1 MKKTLATLLFI
12 SFLDMLGIG
21 ILIPV
26 IPMLF
31 TDPSSPYFV
40 VQSAFLTQYA
50 YVMMGLLLATYPL
63 AQFFA
68 APILGQ
74 LSDKYGRK
82 KILIFSQAG
91 TSLGYLLFALG
102 VVFSSLPIL
111 FISRIIDGFTGG
123 NIAVAQA
130 AIADITPPQA
140 RARTFGL
147 MGAVF
152 GLGFIIGPF
161 LGGVLSAPHL
171 VSWFSPAVPFW
182 FAAIL
187 AGINTV
193 LTARILKETHP
204 SPLKELRVDLA
215 KSVHNIVKAFNYEKL
230 KYLFIT
236 ALFFQSGFSFFT
248 AFFSVYLIHK
258 FNFSQTDLGNYFG
271 YIGLWIIFTQGV
283 VTPWLSRRVSGSKIL
298 SFSMITCALG
308 IALHF
313 APTQAWQLLIV
324 VPVFALSNGLTQAN
338 MMALISRQAG
348 PAIQGEVL
356 GINSS
361 MQALANTIPPLIAG
375 FLAESFS
382 PAAPIIVAVIIT
394 TLAGIT
400 FIAKKPPEQTAHGNP

>member
-1 MKKTLATLLFI
+1 MKKVLATLLFI

-31 TDPSSPYFV
+31 TDPTSAYFV
-40 VQSAFLTQYA
+40 VKSDFLAQYA
-50 YVMMGLLLATYPL
+50 YVVMGILLATYPL
-63 AQFFA
+63 AQLFC

-74 LSDKYGRK
+74 HSDKFGRK

-91 TSLGYLLFALG
+91 SALGYILFALG
-102 VVFSSLPIL
+102 IVFAHLPIL
-111 FISRIIDGFTGG
+111 FISRLIDGITGG

-152 GLGFIIGPF
+152 GLGFIVGPF
-161 LGGVLSAPHL
+161 LGGVLSSPHI

-182 FAAIL
+182 FAALL
-187 AGINTV
+187 AGLNTI
-193 LTARILKETHP
+193 LTARVLKETHP
-204 SPLKELRVDLA
+204 SVQHELKIDFV
-215 KSVHNIVKAFNYEKL
+215 KSVHNVVKAFNYEKL
-230 KYLFIT
+230 KYLFLT
-236 ALFFQSGFSFFT
+236 SLFFQSGFAFFT
-248 AFFSVYLIHK
+248 AFFSVYLIQK
-258 FNFSQTDLGNYFG
+258 FSFTQTDLGNYFG

-283 VTPWLSRRVSGSKIL
+283 VTPWISRRVSGTKIL
-298 SFSMITCALG
+298 SVTMFTCALG

-313 APTQAWQLLIV
+313 VPTQSWQLLFI
-324 VPVFALSNGLTQAN
+324 VPVFALSNGLTQAHL
-338 MMALISRQAG
+338 MGLISRQAG
-348 PAIQGEVL
+348 AAIQGEVL

-382 PAAPIIVAVIIT
+382 AVAPIIVAVVIMVA
-394 TLAGIT
+394 AGIL
-400 FIAKKPPEQTAHGNP
+400 FVMKQSNSLESHG

>member
-1 MKKTLATLLFI
+1 MKKVLATLLFI

-31 TDPSSPYFV
+31 TNPESPYFV
-40 VQSAFLTQYA
+40 VQNAFFTQYA
-50 YVMMGLLLATYPL
+50 YVMMGVLLATYPL

-74 LSDKYGRK
+74 LSDKFGRK
-82 KILIFSQAG
+82 RILIFSQAG
-91 TSLGYLLFALG
+91 SSLGYILFATG
-102 VVFSSLPIL
+102 VMFTSLPIL

-152 GLGFIIGPF
+152 GLGFIVGPF
-161 LGGVLSAPHL
+161 LGGILSSPHI

-187 AGINTV
+187 AGVNTL

-204 SPLKELRVDLA
+204 SPQKELHIDFV
-215 KSVHNIVKAFNYEKL
+215 KSVHNVVKAFNYEKL
-230 KYLFIT
+230 KYLFVT
-236 ALFFQSGFSFFT
+236 SLFFQSGFSFFT
-248 AFFSVYLIHK
+248 AFFSVYVIHK
-258 FNFSQTDLGNYFG
+258 FNFTQTDLGNYFG

-283 VTPWLSRRVSGSKIL
+283 VTPWLSRRVSGTKIL
-298 SFSMITCALG
+298 SYTMFTCALG

-313 APTQAWQLLIV
+313 APTQSWQLLFV

-338 MMALISRQAG
+338 LMALISRQAG
-348 PAIQGEVL
+348 PTIQGEVL

-375 FLAESFS
+375 FLAESFT
-382 PAAPIIVAVIIT
+382 PAAPIVVAVVIMA
-394 TLAGIT
+394 LAGVT
-400 FIAKKPPEQTAHGNP
+400 FILKRPSLTN